1 MTSTDNSILKTF
13 HFIAVFIIILAGIAV
28 SQNIIELILLA
39 LFFTIITLH
48 PVLLLEKKKV
58 PYTLAIVIVL
68 LIISLITFVFIAII
82 GSSASDFMSDLPLYS
97 EKLSKIITGSIAS
110 LNNLGL
116 NINEQQLTELIDTK
130 RILSF
135 TTVAVSELGALLS
148 DYFLIILIMIFMLLE
163 FKNFSLKIDLIEKK
177 FGKSM
182 KHLNEIA
189 KSIRHYL
196 SIKTYVSILTGVL
209 IWISLTIIGVN
220 YAILW
225 GLIAFL
231 LNYIPN
237 IGSLLAAVP
246 TVLFALLQLGLGGF
260 IWTSLSYLLINMI
273 IGNIIEPKIMG
284 KGLGLSTLVVFVSLI
299 VWGFLLG
306 TAGVFLS
313 VPITIAVKILLEQN
327 KKTHWIAV
335 LLGSSKETKQIEQMY
350 GQK

>member
-1 MTSTDNSILKTF
+1 MIYPDNSILRTF
-13 HFIAVFIIILAGIAV
+13 HFIAVIIIILIGIV
-28 SQNIIELILLA
+28 LSQNIIELILLA

-48 PVLLLEKKKV
+48 PILLLEKKKV

-68 LIISLITFVFIAII
+68 SGISLMLLVFGAII
-82 GSSASDFMSDLPLYS
+82 GGAISKFMLDLPLYS
-97 EKLSKIITGSIAS
+97 EKLTKIVAGLIAS
-110 LNNLGL
+110 LNDLGM
-116 NINEQQLTELIDTK
+116 NINENQLSDLIDSK
-130 RILSF
+130 KILSF
-135 TTVAVSELGALLS
+135 TTIAVSKLGKILS

-182 KHLNEIA
+182 SHLSKIA
-189 KSIRHYL
+189 NSIRHYL
-196 SIKTYVSILTGVL
+196 SIKTYVSIFTGVL
-209 IWISLTIIGVN
+209 IWLSLTIIGVN

-246 TVLFALLQLGLGGF
+246 TMLFALLQLGLGGF

-273 IGNIIEPKIMG
+273 IGNIVEPKIMG

-306 TAGVFLS
+306 TVGVFLS
-313 VPITIAVKILLEQN
+313 VPITIAIKVLLEQN
-327 KKTHWIAV
+327 KKTRWIAV
-335 LLGSSKETKQIEQMY
+335 LLGSTKETKYIEQMY
-350 GQK
+350 HQ

>member
-1 MTSTDNSILKTF
+1 MISQNNSILKTL
-13 HFIAVFIIILAGIAV
+13 HFVAVIIIILAGILAAHEV
-28 SQNIIELILLA
+28 IELILLA

-68 LIISLITFVFIAII
+68 SSISLLLLVFAAII
-82 GSSASDFMSDLPLYS
+82 GDSISKFMSDIPLYG
-97 EKLSKIITGSIAS
+97 ERLTEIITRLIAS
-110 LNNLGL
+110 LNDLGM
-116 NINEQQLTELIDTK
+116 NINENQLLDLIDSK
-130 RILSF
+130 KILNF
-135 TTVAVSELGALLS
+135 TTIAVSKLGEILS
-148 DYFLIILIMIFMLLE
+148 DYFLIILIMVFMLLE

-182 KHLNEIA
+182 NHLNEIA
-189 KSIRHYL
+189 NNIRHYL

-209 IWISLTIIGVN
+209 IWLSLTIIGVN

-246 TVLFALLQLGLGGF
+246 TILFALLQLGMGGF
-260 IWTSLSYLLINMI
+260 IWASVSYLLINMI
-273 IGNIIEPKIMG
+273 VGNIVEPKIMG

-306 TAGVFLS
+306 TVGVFLS
-313 VPITIAVKILLEQN
+313 VPITIAIKILLEQN
-327 KKTHWIAV
+327 KKTRWIAV
-335 LLGSSKETKQIEQMY
+335 LLGSTKETKVIEQMY
-350 GQK
+350 HQ